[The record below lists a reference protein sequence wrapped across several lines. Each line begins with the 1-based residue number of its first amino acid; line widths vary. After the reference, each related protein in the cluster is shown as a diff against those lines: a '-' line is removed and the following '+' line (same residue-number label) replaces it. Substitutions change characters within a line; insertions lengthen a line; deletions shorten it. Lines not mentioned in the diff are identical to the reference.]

1 LPESLEDKIL
11 STLQSSEDLTMTQSG
26 LAKVLDMTSR
36 DISRIVVK
44 LERRGVVKRVQVKE
58 GGRNSYKV
66 KLLKKT
72 PRIDLSDVVWCA
84 CFTCADLEKC
94 GKGQPVSPEI
104 CNKLTTSL
112 RAEHSKLEVL
122 GGKKPAE

>member
-1 LPESLEDKIL
+1 MPESLEDKIL
-11 STLQSSEDLTMTQSG
+11 STLQSSENLTMTQSG
-26 LAKVLDMTSR
+26 LAKTLEMTSR

-44 LERRGVVKRVQVKE
+44 LEKRGVVKRLQVKE
-58 GGRNSYKV
+58 GGRNSYNV

-72 PRIDLSDVVWCA
+72 PRIDFNDVVWCA
-84 CFTCADLEKC
+84 CFTCADLERC

-104 CNKLTTSL
+104 CNKLTTSI

-122 GGKKPAE
+122 RGDKPA